1 MGRGKEAQDARPWLA
16 RSQEAGPKAICL
28 SVHSFCS
35 IGSLPEATAKGF
47 QQLLANGRTNTRPLI
62 KEDFFL

>member
-1 MGRGKEAQDARPWLA
+1 MPGPGWLGL
-16 RSQEAGPKAICL
+16 RRQVPKAICL